1 MGEPGLRGRVAVVTG
16 AAGGIGRAVARA
28 LAAAG
33 ARVVL
38 TGRTDSVRAVDL
50 GPGLAPAAV
59 HLLDVRDAAAW
70 DRVVAAVVK
79 EQGGIDVL
87 VNNAGIVDPGP
98 LESIPAERLSDLLC
112 TNLLG
117 AMLGCRAVIPAMRA
131 RGGGA
136 IVNVASL
143 GGVVP
148 MPFEAAYAA
157 SKAGLRHFSFSL
169 RSELGGTGI
178 GVSAVTPDSVETAQL
193 REELRFDEASL
204 SFASAALPAEAV
216 ARAVV
221 RAVDTGAPEVL
232 VPAGGGVA
240 ARLAA
245 AFPRLLLWFLPFL
258 RRAGRRRMA
267 TLRAAEQA
275 PREPPSSSSG

>member
-1 MGEPGLRGRVAVVTG
+1 MGEPDRLQRRVALVTG
-16 AAGGIGRAVARA
+16 AAGGIGQAVARA
-28 LAAAG
+28 LAARG

-38 TGRTDSVRAVDL
+38 TGRGRSVEAVDL

-70 DRVVAAVVK
+70 DAVVS
-79 EQGGIDVL
+79 EVTRRLGGVDVL

-98 LESIPAERLSDLLC
+98 LEAIPPERLVDLLH

-117 AMLGCRAVIPAMRA
+117 AMLGCRAVIPGMRA
-131 RGGGA
+131 RGSGA

-143 GGVVP
+143 GGIVP

-157 SKAGLRHFSFSL
+157 SKAGMRHFSLSL
-169 RSELGGTGI
+169 GAELSGSGI
-178 GVSAVTPDSVETAQL
+178 RVSAVTPDSVETAQL
-193 REELRFDEASL
+193 GVELRFDEASL
-204 SFASAALPAEAV
+204 SFASEPLSAEAV

-221 RAVDTGAPEVL
+221 KVLSTGAPEVL
-232 VPAGGGVA
+232 VPAGGGIA

-245 AFPRLLLWFLPFL
+245 AFPRLLLFLLPFL
-258 RRAGRRRMA
+258 RRAGARRQARM
-267 TLRAAEQA
+267 RA
-275 PREPPSSSSG
+275 RRS